1 VRAST
6 RPDRDSD
13 NLVLVHT
20 NGDQMLAHTEES
32 VLEDDILVS
41 ARERAEDLGADPVPP
56 SVGALLSLFAQMLGA
71 RTVVEIGTGA
81 GVSGLWL
88 LDGMRPD
95 GVLTTIDPEPEHQ
108 RAAKDAFRSASI
120 GSGRTRLINGW
131 GLDVLPR
138 LADSSYDLVFV
149 DTVPADHPLYVE
161 QGVRL
166 LRPGGVIVFHNA
178 LLGGRVADPAARD
191 SVTLAVR
198 AAARAIAE
206 DDRLTKVLLPV
217 GDGLLCA
224 SRTGT

>member
-1 VRAST
+1 MRAWT
-6 RPDRDSD
+6 RPGRDGD
-13 NLVLVHT
+13 NLVVVHT

-108 RAAKDAFRSASI
+108 RAAKDAFRSAAI
-120 GSGRTRLINGW
+120 APGRTRLINGW

-138 LADSSYDLVFV
+138 LADSAYDLVFV
-149 DTVPADHPLYVE
+149 DTTPADHPHYVE

-166 LRPGGVIVFHNA
+166 LRQGGVIVFHNA
-178 LLGGRVADPAARD
+178 LLGGRVADPASRD
-191 SVTLAVR
+191 ATTLAVR

-224 SRTGT
+224 SRT